1 MPDKEELRK
10 YLNDPKRAVILARK
24 GIDPKK
30 LKKLAQ
36 RYEPVGLPG
45 TETEP
50 YQKPGTKSTPE
61 TPKQKDARLKK
72 AHQETGKG
80 RHPKYGWAK
89 SAKGHV
95 ESPLFSLED
104 LIPNPATLLKSAAK
118 LGIIPFGWK
127 MIKGIVRDKAGKEV
141 SADLLQQV
149 ANKHG
154 EKALRKIGNISDE
167 LVEETMKKVPKPP
180 PKSKLV
186 QVREAKAKSGRQE
199 KADEFYGTKA
209 HSPYHDELAT
219 ELKKLSSR
227 DAIGEAGTKQAGR
240 WYERTIPNTTRK
252 AISHLEKD
260 QTERLLGNIKKMDRL
275 IGAILTRTGGLTK
288 MQNIQF
294 ERLINGLARAGL
306 IDPDLYSRQ
315 GYGIRYVDNQM
326 ELLKGVLKAH
336 LKHGHR
342 GG

>member
-1 MPDKEELRK
+1 MPDKNQRKEIAK
-10 YLNDPKRAVILARK
+10 YLNDPKRAVILAQK

-36 RYEPVGLPG
+36 RYEAVGLPG

-50 YQKPGTKSTPE
+50 YQKPHTGKPAPE

-72 AHQETGKG
+72 AHQEHGKG

-127 MIKGIVRDKAGKEV
+127 MIGGVVRDNVGKEV

-186 QVREAKAKSGRQE
+186 QKREARSKRGRQA
-199 KADEFYGTKA
+199 KADEFYGTQRD
-209 HSPYHDELAT
+209 SPYHN
-219 ELKKLSSR
+219 ELKAEIKKLVSR
-227 DAIGEAGTKQAGR
+227 DAISEAGTKQADAGTK
-240 WYERTIPNTTRK
+240 ELFPM
-252 AISHLEKD
+252 LQEK
-260 QTERLLGNIKKMDRL
+260 LLVI
-275 IGAILTRTGGLTK
+275 
-288 MQNIQF
+288 
-294 ERLINGLARAGL
+294 
-306 IDPDLYSRQ
+306 
-315 GYGIRYVDNQM
+315 
-326 ELLKGVLKAH
+326 
-336 LKHGHR
+336 
-342 GG
+342 